1 MKHGRP
7 NVANCPTDLSSA
19 GRLVAGAGTPAPAD
33 ETPRRW
39 RYTVVSRTPADHRFN
54 NADPADER
62 TPS

>member
-1 MKHGRP
+1 MSEEDP
-7 NVANCPTDLSSA
+7 LPTDLSSA

-39 RYTVVSRTPADHRFN
+39 RYAVVPRTAADHRFN

-62 TPS
+62 TP